1 MCRHDKLPSDPLCPG
16 PAQVVCQREA
26 LMIDQKRQGY
36 SDAFLRDPTLTPSQ
50 LDVDATCC

>member
-1 MCRHDKLPSDPLCPG
+1 MINYRATHVSRPG
-16 PAQVVCQREA
+16 IGHCQREA

-36 SDAFLRDPTLTPSQ
+36 SDAFLRDPTLTPAQ

>member
-1 MCRHDKLPSDPLCPG
+1 MINYQRPTCPG
-16 PAQVVCQREA
+16 QAQVVCQREA